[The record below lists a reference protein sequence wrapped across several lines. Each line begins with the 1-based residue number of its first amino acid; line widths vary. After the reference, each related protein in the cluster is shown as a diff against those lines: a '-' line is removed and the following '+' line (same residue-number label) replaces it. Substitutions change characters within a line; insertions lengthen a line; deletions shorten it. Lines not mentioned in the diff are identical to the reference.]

1 MAKRN
6 YEGENIVIIAG
17 PTFGQ
22 AMKFMIFGAAI
33 GAGAVYYLNQKNA
46 PVIKDH
52 SVAETV
58 GESAE
63 SLARRVTNLAGRAKT
78 MASRAKGLMQTAQ
91 ENFKPALEEIVAE
104 GKKAAAEFEA
114 KVKKD
119 VEAAKEKSAEKMED
133 V

>member
-6 YEGENIVIIAG
+6 YEGEIVIIAG

-22 AMKFMIFGAAI
+22 AMKFMLLGAAI
-33 GAGAVYYLNQKNA
+33 GAGAVFYLSNKNA
-46 PVIKDH
+46 PVAEDN

-63 SLARRVTNLAGRAKT
+63 SVTRRVTKLAGRAKN

-119 VEAAKEKSAEKMED
+119 VETAKASQAEKIEE